1 MAASTSRLVAGRRP
15 VDDFRIRLMT
25 FGTVEVAKMV
35 QWLVGQPAVAVVGRC
50 PRVRV
55 VAQAAILR
63 GVEVPGIHASRRRTV
78 VARRTRS
85 QYLVVIDGNH
95 RRPDIGA
102 VTVLTNGGRQRM
114 QRPFAGCVGAVVTV
128 DAITHDIGVVKVRG
142 QPCDGRV
149 AIVAVVT
156 ARDMGGVFADCRGA
170 VVARATGADHLS
182 MVDGECRYPGVRRV
196 TVLAHDAGLNVVGV
210 FAGCVRAVVTT
221 RTVTRDVEV
230 VEVRWQPAGCRMAVL
245 AVFAACNMRRSFAR
259 RDCTVVAG
267 SAHPD
272 NLCVVDRKS
281 RSPNVRVMAI
291 LTNIARLNVCEI
303 LARRLDTV
311 VAAGAVAS
319 DSDVIEVGGQPSGRC
334 MAVIAIVAGRNMCQM
349 FAGCGR
355 TVMAGSAG
363 AENLRVIDSVGRCED
378 VGIVAVLADIR
389 RLNVCWALADGVNA
403 IVTTGTIVND
413 TQMIE
418 VCRSPRNR

>member
-25 FGTVEVAKMV
+25 FGTVEVATMV
-35 QWLVGQPAVAVVGRC
+35 QWLVGQPAVAVVSRR

-55 VAQAAILR
+55 MAQPAILG

-95 RRPDIGA
+95 WRPDIGVVA
-102 VTVLTNGGRQRM
+102 VLTNGGRQRM
-114 QRPFAGCVGAVVTV
+114 QRPFAGCIGAVVTV

-149 AIVAVVT
+149 AIVAIVT
-156 ARDMGGVFADCRGA
+156 TRDMGGVFANRRRA
-170 VVARATGADHLS
+170 IVARATGADHLS

-196 TVLAHDAGLNVVGV
+196 TVLTHDAGLDVVEV
-210 FAGCVRAVVTT
+210 FAGCIRAVVTT
-221 RTVTRDVEV
+221 RTVTRDVDV

-245 AVFAACNMRRSFAR
+245 AVFATCNMRRSFAR
-259 RDCTVVAG
+259 RSRTVVAG
-267 SAHPD
+267 SARPD
-272 NLCVVDRKS
+272 YLCVVDRKR

-291 LTNIARLNVCEI
+291 LTNVARLNVRQI
-303 LARRLDTV
+303 FARCLDTV

-319 DSDVIEVGGQPSGRC
+319 DSDVIEVGREPSGRR
-334 MAVIAIVAGRNMCQM
+334 MAVIAIITGRDVRRM
-349 FAGCGR
+349 FAGSGR
-355 TVMAGSAG
+355 TVMA
-363 AENLRVIDSVGRCED
+363 
-378 VGIVAVLADIR
+378 
-389 RLNVCWALADGVNA
+389 
-403 IVTTGTIVND
+403 
-413 TQMIE
+413 
-418 VCRSPRNR
+418 